1 MAVNISTDEHFPN
14 VVLSIFA
21 ADGVTPAK
29 VDGIPVWATSDATMI
44 SVKPTAD
51 GMGADVETVAPGG
64 PVRIT
69 VSADAD
75 MGAGIVT
82 ITGVS
87 DDITVTPGLPVAAVM
102 KLDLGT
108 PAHK

>member
-1 MAVNISTDEHFPN
+1 MAVTLTTDDHFPN

-21 ADGVTPAK
+21 ADGTTPAK
-29 VDGIPVWATSDATMI
+29 VDGIPVWATSDATII
-44 SVKPTAD
+44 SVTPTAD
-51 GMGADVETVAPGG
+51 GMGADVETVAAGG
-64 PVRIT
+64 PVRVT

-75 MGAGIVT
+75 VGAGVVT

-87 DDITVTPGLPVAAVM
+87 DDITVTPGAPVAAVM

-108 PAHK
+108 PVHK